1 MSAYTY
7 TTRTNHGAPTP
18 WVLGVINDDLQLRW
32 NNHTITPITDE
43 SSRKQDN
50 DQITKSGHRETGQQR
65 PVRPVEPR
73 DKMKWISQAFA
84 MAKALGEGYHLLV
97 DHSQLSQYL
106 KAPHFKMSRI
116 KEVVA
121 LLKPGAYLAKKT
133 KAILMGKSH

>member
-1 MSAYTY
+1 M
-7 TTRTNHGAPTP
+7 
-18 WVLGVINDDLQLRW
+18 
-32 NNHTITPITDE
+32 
-43 SSRKQDN
+43 
-50 DQITKSGHRETGQQR
+50 
-65 PVRPVEPR
+65 RPVEPR

-121 LLKPGAYLAKKT
+121 LLKPGTYLAKIDQSNTYGQIPLSNQAAPYLVAKT
-133 KAILMGKSH
+133 GDKLWWPMGMPWGRVFC

>member
-1 MSAYTY
+1 MEKQ
-7 TTRTNHGAPTP
+7 TT
-18 WVLGVINDDLQLRW
+18 
-32 NNHTITPITDE
+32 TPITDE

-50 DQITKSGHRETGQQR
+50 DQITRSGHGETGQQR

-73 DKMKWISQAFA
+73 DKVKWISQAFA

-133 KAILMGKSH
+133 KVILMGKSH